1 MDEAGEIMPN
11 NYEAAYYALYV
22 GTASL
27 YDQMRQEY
35 PDRKADPAWE
45 ECQGRLLY
53 ALAISDLAMQCPV
66 WRQAEWELQYRELRE
81 KHEE

>member
-1 MDEAGEIMPN
+1 MEP
-11 NYEAAYYALYV
+11 NYETAYYALYV

-35 PDRKADPAWE
+35 PSHKTDRAWME
-45 ECQGRLLY
+45 VHHQLLH
-53 ALAISDLAMQCPV
+53 ALAVSDLAMQCPGGERDK
-66 WRQAEWELQYRELRE
+66 WRSQYRELRE